1 MLPNSKN
8 LRKKYLKYFVIPCL
22 KLCVHL
28 KVSFEN
34 AYFRECSQIICLL
47 ENNFRNF
54 SFQIDDKKTH
64 PKFLN
69 SQNLINRF
77 VLTLCCFSY
86 SHFKLR
92 HSRDSQLPDILS
104 KYCFESNESCVSTV
118 ILRPIWKI
126 FAPNQSS
133 EIFNSLF
140 NAVSTRL
147 LSNR

>member
-1 MLPNSKN
+1 MSF
-8 LRKKYLKYFVIPCL
+8 RL

-92 HSRDSQLPDILS
+92 HSRQPASRYTLEILFWIEWIVRIDSHIETNLENFRS
-104 KYCFESNESCVSTV
+104 
-118 ILRPIWKI
+118 
-126 FAPNQSS
+126 QSIERYFQFTFQRS
-133 EIFNSLF
+133 VHSFTLK
-140 NAVSTRL
+140 
-147 LSNR
+147 